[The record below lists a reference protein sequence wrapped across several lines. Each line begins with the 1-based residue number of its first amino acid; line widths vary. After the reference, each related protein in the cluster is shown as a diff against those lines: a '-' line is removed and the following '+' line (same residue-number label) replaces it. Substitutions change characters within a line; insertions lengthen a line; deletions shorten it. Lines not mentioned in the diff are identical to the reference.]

1 MKNNHKPAQAGALE
15 GIRILEIAG
24 PMTQYCGK
32 MFAELGAEVI
42 LIEQPGGSL
51 IRGIPP
57 FIADKQGL
65 ESSLAYAYFNTSKQ
79 GVTLDL
85 NSTEGQAI
93 FRRMANTADLI
104 IESEK
109 PNTLA
114 KMGCSYEDLSALKR
128 SLVLVSITGF
138 GQTGPYSSFETEDL
152 IGLASGGFL
161 YLGGY
166 PDQPPVGAH
175 GGQGYLGASMYAAVA
190 AMLALTKAELTGQG
204 DHVDVSLQECMVMAM
219 ETAVQFFDLEG
230 KTRKRHA
237 GEQRFA
243 GTAVFECQD
252 GYIYMMASGIGANKF
267 WGLTLQWMHDEKV
280 PGVERLTGD
289 EWNHVEYVGTDEA
302 KRIFA
307 EVFSPWVKTKSK
319 AYIYHEGQRRHIPL
333 AAINTIP
340 DILQSTQFDQRNYF
354 VEMRHPAANITLKM
368 PGAPY
373 KLALTPWQLR
383 SPAPRL
389 GEHNEIVYKAA
400 GLNDQEIKRLSA
412 EKVI

>member
-1 MKNNHKPAQAGALE
+1 MEKDQSSAQACALE
-15 GIRILEIAG
+15 GIRVLEIAG

-32 MFAELGAEVI
+32 MFAELGADVI
-42 LIEQPGGSL
+42 LIEPPGGSS

-57 FIADKQGL
+57 FIADKRGADA
-65 ESSLAYAYFNTSKQ
+65 SLAYAYFNTSKQ

-85 NSTEGQAI
+85 KTSEGQAI
-93 FRRMANTADLI
+93 LRRMAETADVI

-109 PNTLA
+109 PGTLA
-114 KMGCSYEDLSALKR
+114 KLGCGYADLSAQR
-128 SLVLVSITGF
+128 PSLVFVSITGF
-138 GQTGPYSSFETEDL
+138 GQTGPYSNYEAEDL

-166 PDQPPVGAH
+166 PDQPPVGAY

-267 WGLTLQWMHDEKV
+267 WGLTLQWLQDEKV

-307 EVFSPWVKTKSK
+307 EVFSPWVKTKAK

-340 DILQSTQFDQRNYF
+340 DILQSTQFSQRNYF
-354 VEMRHPAANITLKM
+354 VEVRDPATGITLKM

-389 GEHNEIVYKAA
+389 GEHNQVVFKAT
-400 GLNDQEIKRLSA
+400 GLNDQDIKRFSA